1 MVCGFTVQSRASKI
15 SHRKLTI
22 EILGEQVG
30 NEFMAL
36 LYANFE
42 FMVTLY
48 FTEHVELTVCL
59 YCKDLYSTN
68 SLSQVKS

>member
-22 EILGEQVG
+22 VILGEQVG

-36 LYANFE
+36 QCHYFMPTLN

-59 YCKDLYSTN
+59 YCTDP
-68 SLSQVKS
+68 